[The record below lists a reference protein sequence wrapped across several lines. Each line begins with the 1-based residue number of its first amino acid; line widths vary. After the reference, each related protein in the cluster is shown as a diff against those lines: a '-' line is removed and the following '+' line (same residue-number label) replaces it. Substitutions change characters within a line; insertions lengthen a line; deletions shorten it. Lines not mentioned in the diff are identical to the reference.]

1 MDFVPCP
8 RCQEMNPPNVVKCTA
23 CGASMDEEPIEVTPL
38 GLAREVEPEPEP
50 AALPPDVPAPTS
62 AASVTPPP
70 RPAGVPPLPPGSAP
84 APAAPPPAA
93 APRVGQPADVA
104 SQASALEQQIAARPD
119 AKGLYI
125 KLADLHQHAGQKD
138 AAIAVLERLLGVDP
152 ANVLAKHRVDVLRG
166 TVRHTAPPTAAVL
179 PVVRPA
185 RPVARPTLRRHSPRR
200 GLFIGLGVA
209 AAVLAAGAFWLFSG
223 PSRLVAGRSPVFSPQ
238 GDRVAFLADQGNA
251 TVLSVYTLKS
261 GQVRAIGKA
270 SGFGGQGPA
279 WSPDGRQIA
288 FEAPAEG
295 EMGEDSVFVADAQTG
310 AKRELAPGTSPTWS
324 PDGQS
329 VGMFCH
335 ERPRITASIQTDEG
349 EMPTEF
355 GEGWYGVCLVGVADG
370 SVRRLHEGTGNRLT
384 FSPQGQTLVLERF
397 PDELPDNGVATGTGG
412 EDELQSLA
420 DEAVAGGATNVYEGS
435 RDLGRAVE
443 ARGLNKRGAG
453 GLGLVAGDLFAID
466 ADTGAVT
473 ALTSDGRSSSPR
485 WTAEGRIVYVHQ
497 PPEAARAQLWVMG
510 ADGSGKQP
518 LVRAPIELFDPG
530 AVAVG
535 GGRVVYAAP
544 VKNVDTG
551 LAQLMTGEEAADL
564 HLVRPGDEAPRRL
577 ENRHTFKQRFTLSTD
592 GRRLVYEANDRK
604 TGQSEL
610 WLMKP

>member
-8 RCQEMNPPNVVKCTA
+8 RCQEMNPPNVVKCAA
-23 CGASMDEEPIEVTPL
+23 CGASMDEEPIEVKPL
-38 GLAREVEPEPEP
+38 GIAQEVDPEPEQ
-50 AALPPDVPAPTS
+50 AAPPVDVPAP
-62 AASVTPPP
+62 PP
-70 RPAGVPPLPPGSAP
+70 RLVGVPPVPPGAAP
-84 APAAPPPAA
+84 LHAVPPPAA
-93 APRVGQPADVA
+93 APRVGPPPDVA
-104 SQASALEQQIAARPD
+104 AQAGALEQQIAARPD

-125 KLADLHQHAGQKD
+125 KLADLYQNAGQKD

-152 ANVLAKHRVDVLRG
+152 GNALAKHRVDVLRG
-166 TVRHTAPPTAAVL
+166 TVRHASPPVAAVH
-179 PVVRPA
+179 PIVRPA
-185 RPVARPTLRRHSPRR
+185 RPARPAARRGSSRR

-209 AAVLAAGAFWLFSG
+209 AVVLAAGAFWLSSG
-223 PSRLVAGRSPVFSPQ
+223 PRRLVAGRSPVFSPQ

-251 TVLSVYTLKS
+251 RVLSVYDLKT
-261 GQVRAIGKA
+261 GDTRAIGNA
-270 SGFGGQGPA
+270 SAFGGQGPA

-295 EMGEDSVFVADAQTG
+295 EMGEDSVFVADADTG
-310 AKRELAPGTSPTWS
+310 AKRELATGTSPTWS

-355 GEGWYGVCLVGVADG
+355 GGGWSGVCLVGVADG
-370 SVRRLHEGTGNRLT
+370 SVRRLHAGTGSRLS

-397 PDELPDNGVATGTGG
+397 PDELPDSGAAAGAGG
-412 EDELQSLA
+412 DDELQALA
-420 DEAVAGGATNVYEGS
+420 DEAVAGGATNFYEGS
-435 RDLGRAVE
+435 RDLARAAE

-453 GLGLVAGDLFAID
+453 GLSFVAGDLFALD

-473 ALTSDGRSSSPR
+473 ALTSDGHSSSPR

-497 PPEAARAQLWVMG
+497 PRDVSRAELWVMG

-530 AVAVG
+530 AIAVG
-535 GGRVVYAAP
+535 GDRVVYAAP
-544 VKNVDTG
+544 VKDVDTG
-551 LAQLMTGEEAADL
+551 LAQLMTGEAAADL